1 MLNIYNVM
9 SANITDAIATNGDSV
24 TKQPLIKNMR
34 VIKKETLR
42 LISDW
47 ISRSNDNAMVYLC
60 FIYLFLKLYQMIC
73 IIFRLGFREF
83 HSSPFGNCLG

>member
-1 MLNIYNVM
+1 M

-47 ISRSNDNAMVYLC
+47 ISRSNDNAMVTTMLTIC
-60 FIYLFLKLYQMIC
+60 KIYIVN
-73 IIFRLGFREF
+73 
-83 HSSPFGNCLG
+83 S

>member
-42 LISDW
+42 LIADW
-47 ISRSNDNAMVYLC
+47 ISRSNDNAMVCLYLLS
-60 FIYLFLKLYQMIC
+60 IH
-73 IIFRLGFREF
+73 IIRTKYTF
-83 HSSPFGNCLG
+83 

>member
-47 ISRSNDNAMVYLC
+47 ISRSNDNTMVYYM
-60 FIYLFLKLYQMIC
+60 FYYIYKL
-73 IIFRLGFREF
+73 
-83 HSSPFGNCLG
+83 

>member
-47 ISRSNDNAMVYLC
+47 ISRSNDNAMVYHY
-60 FIYLFLKLYQMIC
+60 F
-73 IIFRLGFREF
+73 
-83 HSSPFGNCLG
+83 

>member
-47 ISRSNDNAMVYLC
+47 ISRSNDNAMVCYL
-60 FIYLFLKLYQMIC
+60 IVKNISLTLLYKLLYSINFFF
-73 IIFRLGFREF
+73 FRY
-83 HSSPFGNCLG
+83 

>member
-1 MLNIYNVM
+1 MGRIYLDMLNIYNVM

-47 ISRSNDNAMVYLC
+47 ISRSNDNAMVCYL
-60 FIYLFLKLYQMIC
+60 ILKNI
-73 IIFRLGFREF
+73 
-83 HSSPFGNCLG
+83 S

>member
-47 ISRSNDNAMVYLC
+47 ISRSNDNAMVCY
-60 FIYLFLKLYQMIC
+60 YYV
-73 IIFRLGFREF
+73 
-83 HSSPFGNCLG
+83 

>member
-47 ISRSNDNAMVYLC
+47 ISRSNDNAMVC
-60 FIYLFLKLYQMIC
+60 ISVKHFISDTLFVYD
-73 IIFRLGFREF
+73 F
-83 HSSPFGNCLG
+83 

>member
-1 MLNIYNVM
+1 MFMQLGRIYLDMLNIYNVM

-47 ISRSNDNAMVYLC
+47 ISRSNDNSMVCKIRFVNFFIVLC
-60 FIYLFLKLYQMIC
+60 I
-73 IIFRLGFREF
+73 
-83 HSSPFGNCLG
+83 

>member
-1 MLNIYNVM
+1 MGRIYLDMLNIYNVM

-47 ISRSNDNAMVYLC
+47 ISRSNDNAMVRYLLIENTISC
-60 FIYLFLKLYQMIC
+60 RQLIIKVNLNSF
-73 IIFRLGFREF
+73 IFR
-83 HSSPFGNCLG
+83 C

>member
-1 MLNIYNVM
+1 M

-47 ISRSNDNAMVYLC
+47 ISRSNDNAMVYNY
-60 FIYLFLKLYQMIC
+60 YLFVL
-73 IIFRLGFREF
+73 
-83 HSSPFGNCLG
+83 

>member
-47 ISRSNDNAMVYLC
+47 ISRSNDNAMVC
-60 FIYLFLKLYQMIC
+60 ISVKHFISDTLFVYDY
-73 IIFRLGFREF
+73 
-83 HSSPFGNCLG
+83 

>member
-1 MLNIYNVM
+1 MGRIYLDMLNIYNVM

-47 ISRSNDNAMVYLC
+47 ISRSNDNTMVYYC
-60 FIYLFLKLYQMIC
+60 FITFINC
-73 IIFRLGFREF
+73 RLNNGF
-83 HSSPFGNCLG
+83 

>member
-1 MLNIYNVM
+1 MGRIYLDMLNIYNVM

-47 ISRSNDNAMVYLC
+47 ISRSNDNAMVTTMLTIC
-60 FIYLFLKLYQMIC
+60 KIYIVN
-73 IIFRLGFREF
+73 
-83 HSSPFGNCLG
+83 S

>member
-1 MLNIYNVM
+1 M

-42 LISDW
+42 LIADW
-47 ISRSNDNAMVYLC
+47 ISRSNDNAMVCQCLST
-60 FIYLFLKLYQMIC
+60 IHTLSTTLIVLHVVTLGIRKLY
-73 IIFRLGFREF
+73 
-83 HSSPFGNCLG
+83 SSFIGNSIG